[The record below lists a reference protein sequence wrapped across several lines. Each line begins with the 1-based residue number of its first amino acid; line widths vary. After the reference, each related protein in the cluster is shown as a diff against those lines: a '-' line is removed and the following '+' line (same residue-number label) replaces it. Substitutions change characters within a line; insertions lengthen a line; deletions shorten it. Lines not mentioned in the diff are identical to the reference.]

1 MSFFTCCHFYESFQ
15 WALLIYFYFY
25 LPNAKLW
32 SKRTSLSVLKS
43 SHESRLCYSIHSEHF
58 TRHLVVWLNRLYFR
72 RFCHFH
78 SLESK
83 KDTQPNIPFSRNL
96 NGSEAKGDLPLQ
108 ATFAHLSFH
117 STAQKVNSSIEWI
130 CLCCFSVTLWNRLP
144 FFPPRDGR
152 SVPRG
157 HEKSQ
162 LSTYVPVIAHAFHSN
177 EEEDQN
183 LPYHHWS
190 MDLPH
195 CNDNRCI
202 RFDGRHG

>member
-1 MSFFTCCHFYESFQ
+1 MNMSLLLFCDVVESFT
-15 WALLIYFYFY
+15 I
-25 LPNAKLW
+25 
-32 SKRTSLSVLKS
+32 
-43 SHESRLCYSIHSEHF
+43 
-58 TRHLVVWLNRLYFR
+58 
-72 RFCHFH
+72 
-78 SLESK
+78 
-83 KDTQPNIPFSRNL
+83 
-96 NGSEAKGDLPLQ
+96 
-108 ATFAHLSFH
+108 
-117 STAQKVNSSIEWI
+117 
-130 CLCCFSVTLWNRLP
+130 
-144 FFPPRDGR
+144 FPPRDGR